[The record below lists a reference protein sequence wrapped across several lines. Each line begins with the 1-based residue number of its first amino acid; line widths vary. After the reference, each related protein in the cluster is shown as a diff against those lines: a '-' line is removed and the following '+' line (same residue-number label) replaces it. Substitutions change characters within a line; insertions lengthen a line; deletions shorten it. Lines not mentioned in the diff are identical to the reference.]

1 MCSTFVGYGASI
13 YYCKDCRVYEF
24 SLIETTYSLEL
35 TKEEALN
42 WLCSEI
48 RHVEKNELR
57 LRGELLSASDD
68 QVVLKLDSKPRSF
81 LLVGETYQIKI
92 GGKEISAQLTSI
104 IGDIA
109 TFSPTTSGD
118 RSRLERMKKRTVEIR
133 SNGGIYLYRVSK
145 EWIEKEVKD
154 DDLTHYLSKLTLVI
168 DGPPGSGKTSEIMK
182 IIRENSD
189 KRFLIV
195 SLSNVAVDNVLM
207 RLKDLN
213 PLKVGIKKVFP
224 NVKHVSEIEDEVEE
238 RIVGMTLTSF
248 AMAVKRGIVKQDFD
262 YLVVDEAS
270 MIPFA
275 LGLMPFDFAEKVIV
289 AGDNRQLRP
298 IVFSTPQNTY
308 PAWESLMGL
317 AAGYAKAHG
326 VYKYLNVQYRG
337 RKEIY
342 DVIAQAFYSDVGV
355 QVNQYNRKDYNYS
368 RSDDFFDEILSDKCA
383 ITWVQIRGAREEWRN
398 RSAYNEVEA
407 ALVAL
412 LYSRLKEAGLK
423 DEDIGV
429 ITNFR
434 AQAALLQRIL
444 GISIRVNHLGM
455 LKDEKE
461 GEVDYAFDEYV
472 STVDS
477 FQGGEKLVVLYST
490 VLSEEHESLKDF
502 RRTNVAL
509 SRAKEK
515 LVVITSLKDIEK
527 LPFLCLIRAKTQ
539 AGKCYYEVTVTDLEH
554 NSEFQTYVEKVRK
567 SAHLK

>member
-1 MCSTFVGYGASI
+1 MNKTAVGYGARIDYTENCES
-13 YYCKDCRVYEF
+13 YKF

-35 TKEEALN
+35 TKEKALN
-42 WLCSEI
+42 WLSSEI
-48 RHVEKNELR
+48 SHVEKNELR
-57 LRGELLSASDD
+57 LTGKIFITSGD
-68 QVVLKLDSKPRSF
+68 QIVLNLDSVPDSF
-81 LLVGETYQIKI
+81 LLVGDTYKIKI
-92 GGKEISAQLTSI
+92 GRKKIPAQLTSI
-104 IGDIA
+104 TGEIA
-109 TFSPTTSGD
+109 TFRPQIQIDGNLLEGGK
-118 RSRLERMKKRTVEIR
+118 RSVEVL

-145 EWIEKEVKD
+145 EWIEKVED
-154 DDLTHYLSKLTLVI
+154 DDLAHYLSKLTLVI
-168 DGPPGSGKTSEIMK
+168 DGPPGSGKTNEIVK
-182 IIRENSD
+182 IIRENND

-195 SLSNVAVDNVLM
+195 SMSNVAVDNVLM
-207 RLKDLN
+207 RLEDLN
-213 PLKVGIKKVFP
+213 PLKIGIKKVFQ
-224 NVKHVSEIEDEVEE
+224 NVKHVSEIKGEVEE

-248 AMAVKRGIVKQDFD
+248 AIAVKRGIVKQDFD

-275 LGLMPFDFAEKVIV
+275 LGIMPFDFAKKVIV

-298 IVFSTPQNTY
+298 IVFSTPPNTY
-308 PAWESLMGL
+308 PAWESLMSI
-317 AAGYAKAHG
+317 AVGYAKAHG
-326 VYKYLNVQYRG
+326 IYKYLNVQYRG

-342 DVIAQAFYSDVGV
+342 DVIAQAFYSDVGI

-383 ITWVQIRGAREEWRN
+383 ITWVQIRGAQEEWRN

-412 LYSRLKEAGLK
+412 LHSRLREAGLK

-444 GISIRVNHLGM
+444 GISTRVNHLGM

-515 LVVITSLKDIEK
+515 LVIITSLKDIEK

-539 AGKCYYEVTVTDLEH
+539 ASKCYYDLTVTDLEH
-554 NSEFQTYVEKVRK
+554 NSEFQTYLEKVRK
-567 SAHLK
+567 SAHLR